1 MKEYPINIYLARC
14 CHFHGDKKTDP
25 YSYENA
31 YQLYFCVN
39 GQIELNCEEKN
50 LSLSNGETVI
60 VVPGMIQ
67 ELRHCNGEILDIRFS
82 VAEQYLVQELEH
94 IAARKIVCEQA
105 KPLFLQIAELSKEGG
120 GYSKRLQELQLETAF
135 YTILANDPSF
145 KKSTIRKSFAL

>member
-14 CHFHGDKKTDP
+14 CHFRGDKKTDP

-31 YQLYFCVN
+31 HQLYFCVN
-39 GQIELNCEEKN
+39 GQIELNCEGKN
-50 LSLSNGETVI
+50 LSLSNGEAVI

-135 YTILANDPSF
+135 YMILAKDQDLDKNAMHKF
-145 KKSTIRKSFAL
+145 VAL